1 MPRRSI
7 KPILNERMFYN
18 CPWTGFFHCKSP
30 YDELVK
36 YQKTNKIPVEKLVNH
51 LHFDLKLD
59 RQKAELLTDI
69 YNFQDTI
76 VKNDQEV
83 NLMINLPFCL
93 WRCFNCTRVMYDKT
107 KYSDVYLYY
116 IDALKK
122 ELKSAKNIIQKKCYL
137 VQNVYFTGNLL
148 ALDSFQ
154 IEDILKNTSYAFSN
168 TTVEVGS
175 PLFITKEKLEILKK
189 FGVKKIVFNSLTF
202 NTVSLRQL
210 CRRFEFKDL
219 YNAYTL
225 VISMGFETCFDL
237 VIGLLDEKELQLK
250 RNIELATDLG
260 ANNINLYAR
269 TCKYLKPEKILTK
282 EEDLVS
288 IRKLLNFS
296 YYKMKEKG
304 YVPYFIYNTEIENGC
319 FENVGY
325 SINDSFQNKFLID
338 HASEI
343 STTIS
348 CGTLAESFII
358 NNLTNSKFYFKNPYD
373 ISQYVFGIDELIQK
387 KEKFF
392 LENSLHNN

>member
-148 ALDSFQ
+148 ALDTFQ

-168 TTVEVGS
+168 TTVEVVS
-175 PLFITKEKLEILKK
+175 SLFITK
-189 FGVKKIVFNSLTF
+189 
-202 NTVSLRQL
+202 
-210 CRRFEFKDL
+210 
-219 YNAYTL
+219 
-225 VISMGFETCFDL
+225 
-237 VIGLLDEKELQLK
+237 
-250 RNIELATDLG
+250 
-260 ANNINLYAR
+260 
-269 TCKYLKPEKILTK
+269 
-282 EEDLVS
+282 
-288 IRKLLNFS
+288 
-296 YYKMKEKG
+296 
-304 YVPYFIYNTEIENGC
+304 
-319 FENVGY
+319 
-325 SINDSFQNKFLID
+325 
-338 HASEI
+338 
-343 STTIS
+343 
-348 CGTLAESFII
+348 
-358 NNLTNSKFYFKNPYD
+358 
-373 ISQYVFGIDELIQK
+373 
-387 KEKFF
+387 
-392 LENSLHNN
+392 